1 MTSRVK
7 AEKSNRRSV
16 NLTIPEDVIKT
27 ARELQLNASEAA
39 EAGIRRAI
47 AAKQAEQWLSQ
58 NQPALTAHN
67 DRIETAGTLLTP
79 DWAEDE

>member
-1 MTSRVK
+1 MTSRVNSERAK
-7 AEKSNRRSV
+7 RRSV

-47 AAKQAEQWLSQ
+47 AEKQAEQWLRQ
-58 NQPALTAHN
+58 NQPALNAHN
-67 DRIETAGTLLTP
+67 SRIETEGTLLTP
-79 DWAEDE
+79 DWAKDE

>member
-7 AEKSNRRSV
+7 TDKSIRRSV
-16 NLTIPEDVIKT
+16 NLTIPEDVMKT
-27 ARELQLNASEAA
+27 ARALQLNASEAA
-39 EAGIRRAI
+39 EAGIRQAI

-79 DWAEDE
+79 DWAEAG